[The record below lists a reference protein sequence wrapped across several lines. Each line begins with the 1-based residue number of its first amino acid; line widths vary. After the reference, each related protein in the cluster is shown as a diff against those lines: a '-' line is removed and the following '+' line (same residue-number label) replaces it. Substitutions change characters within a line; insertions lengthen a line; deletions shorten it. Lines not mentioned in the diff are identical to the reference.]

1 MEKEL
6 FLSTLKGKAQV
17 DNLSDRTFDEVAT
30 LWLPQFAD
38 DTKITDE
45 SWVLP
50 VQMLKTMSGQ
60 LRHDVSMGIASGKS
74 QWENDAA
81 TTRQKAIEEA
91 VANAKKEWER
101 SNPAPAQAVTKP
113 IEQSQDID
121 KKIAEAVALAIG
133 GLTAESGAIG
143 KLSKQ
148 FSDYMT
154 QVAEERKTQTVES
167 IRSQVR
173 DYLVGRGADEDDF
186 ALEYTLE
193 KMDIGDNPDLA
204 ALKTKAEADFEANYK
219 RIHRNN
225 GAHPFAGGA
234 GGAGNGQDSKA
245 EFDRFIQG
253 KKAEMQ
259 KQQADADELKKLM
272 M

>member
-17 DNLSDRTFDEVAT
+17 DNLSDRTFDEMAAI
-30 LWLPQFAD
+30 WLPQFAD
-38 DTKITDE
+38 DSKITDE
-45 SWVLP
+45 SWTIP

-60 LRHDVSMGIASGKS
+60 LRHDVSLGIASGKS

-81 TTRQKAIEEA
+81 AKSQKAIEDA
-91 VANAKKEWER
+91 VAKAKEEWLKG
-101 SNPAPAQAVTKP
+101 NPTPKPAEKP
-113 IEQSQDID
+113 SEDID
-121 KKIAEAVALAIG
+121 KKIADAIANAMK
-133 GLTAESGAIG
+133 GLTAEDGAIG
-143 KLSKQ
+143 KLGKQ
-148 FSDYMT
+148 FSDYMA

-167 IRSQVR
+167 VRSQVR
-173 DYLVGRGADEDDF
+173 DYLISRGADEEDF
-186 ALEYTLE
+186 ALDYTIE
-193 KMDIGDNPDLA
+193 KMDIGDNPDVA
-204 ALKTKAEADFEANYK
+204 ALKTKAESDYEANYK
-219 RIHRNN
+219 RIHRNS

-245 EFDRFIQG
+245 EFDKFIQG

-259 KQQADADELKKLM
+259 KQEADAAELKKLM

>member
-17 DNLSDRTFDEVAT
+17 DNLSDRTYDEVAT

-38 DTKITDE
+38 DSKITDE
-45 SWVLP
+45 SWTLP

-81 TTRQKAIEEA
+81 TTRQKAIEDA
-91 VANAKKEWER
+91 VAKAKEEWEK
-101 SNPAPAQAVTKP
+101 SNPTHKPADATNQK
-113 IEQSQDID
+113 QDQDID
-121 KKIAEAVALAIG
+121 KKIADAVALAVG
-133 GLTAESGAIG
+133 GLTSEDGALG

-148 FSDYMT
+148 FSDYMAR
-154 QVAEERKTQTVES
+154 VAEERKVQTVES
-167 IRSQVR
+167 IRSSVR
-173 DYLVGRGADEDDF
+173 DYLISRGADEEDF
-186 ALEYTLE
+186 ALDYTIE
-193 KMDIGDNPDLA
+193 KMVISDNPDLA
-204 ALKTKAEADFEANYK
+204 ALKTKAESDYEANYK
-219 RIHRNN
+219 RIHRNS

-245 EFDRFIQG
+245 EFDKFIQG

-259 KQQADADELKKLM
+259 KQQADAEELKKLM

>member
-17 DNLSDRTFDEVAT
+17 DNLSDRTYDEVAA

-38 DTKITDE
+38 DTKITDD

-60 LRHDVSMGIASGKS
+60 LRHDVSVGIASGKS

-81 TTRQKAIEEA
+81 TTRQKAIDDA
-91 VANAKKEWER
+91 VAKAKEDWEKNY
-101 SNPAPAQAVTKP
+101 SPKPANKP
-113 IEQSQDID
+113 DTANQSEDID
-121 KKIAEAVALAIG
+121 QKIADAIAKAVG
-133 GLTAESGAIG
+133 GLTSEEGALG

-154 QVAEERKTQTVES
+154 NVAKERKAQTEES
-167 IRSQVR
+167 IRTQVR
-173 DYLVGRGADEDDF
+173 DFLISRGADEEDF
-186 ALEYTLE
+186 ALEYTIE
-193 KMDIGDNPDLA
+193 KLVVGDNPDLA
-204 ALKTKAEADFEANYK
+204 SLKTKAEADYEANYK
-219 RIHRNN
+219 RIHKNS
-225 GAHPFAGGA
+225 GVHPFAGGA
-234 GGAGNGQDSKA
+234 GGAGNGQDSRA
-245 EFDRFIQG
+245 EFDKFIQQ
-253 KKAEMQ
+253 KKAELQ
-259 KQQADADELKKLM
+259 KQETDAEELKKLM